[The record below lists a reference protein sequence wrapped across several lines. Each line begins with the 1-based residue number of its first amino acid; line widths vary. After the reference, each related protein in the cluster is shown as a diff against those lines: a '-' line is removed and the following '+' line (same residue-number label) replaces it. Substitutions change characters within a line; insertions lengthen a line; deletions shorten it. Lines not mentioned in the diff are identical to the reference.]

1 MAVYD
6 DQTGAIVVEREI
18 GSLTNNEAEYWAIQA
33 ALQYAAVQA
42 MGPVVIRSDSQLC
55 VQQINGNWRVK
66 EARLIP
72 LVQNVR
78 QALASNRGIVEWV
91 PRERNPAGHYLE
103 RATTITEDTR
113 PPDADR

>member
-103 RATTITEDTR
+103 RAATITEDTR